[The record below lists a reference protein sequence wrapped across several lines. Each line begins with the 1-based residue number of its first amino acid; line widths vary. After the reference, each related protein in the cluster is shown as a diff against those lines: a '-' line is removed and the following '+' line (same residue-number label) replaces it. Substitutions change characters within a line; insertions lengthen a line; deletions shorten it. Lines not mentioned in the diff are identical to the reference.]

1 MPLVACTDAI
11 DDSAIPFDD
20 EAEANLSASNNA
32 GSTISPP
39 AVENVITADD
49 GDAIEI
55 GSATSES
62 DEEAASSRVGEHRA
76 RTTQLA
82 APEKPDPAI
91 ASHGDELTLT
101 RFTTPLGE
109 LLIAIPLTWNISFR
123 KKICC
128 VLHAQISMIDIK
140 CHPKCEGRT

>member
-1 MPLVACTDAI
+1 MPLVACTDVI

-32 GSTISPP
+32 GSTISAP

-62 DEEAASSRVGEHRA
+62 DEEAASSRVGQHPTS
-76 RTTQLA
+76 TTRLA
-82 APEKPDPAI
+82 APEDPEPAI

-101 RFTTPLGE
+101 RFTTPPGE
-109 LLIAIPLTWNISFR
+109 LLIAIPLTWNISW

-128 VLHAQISMIDIK
+128 VLHAQISMIYIK
-140 CHPKCEGRT
+140 CHPKCEGHT